1 MATVHSSR
9 GKRPYARK
17 KSQRLTQAANQPV
30 AAKLPV
36 SIGKLITDTVEAIS
50 LIECAQRS
58 LSDQEVGA
66 PEQIVLERARK
77 ALWRLHD
84 DLDELPRAADDE
96 EDDKED
102 ES

>member
-9 GKRPYARK
+9 GKRPNARK
-17 KSQRLTQAANQPV
+17 KSQRLTLVANQPA

-36 SIGKLITDTVEAIS
+36 NISKLITDTVEAIS

-58 LSDQEVGA
+58 LSDQEFGA
-66 PEQIVLERARK
+66 PEQVVLEHARK
-77 ALWRLHD
+77 VLWRLHD
-84 DLDELPRAADDE
+84 ELDELPRTDDDE
-96 EDDKED
+96 EEEKED